1 MKKLFIAKTV
11 KVLAAFCILF
21 SAVACKNSLGQEP
34 NVEKENPVKA
44 QEKEVYV
51 SLKAHNIK
59 SRINAEA
66 VTEKVDKADEERTLQ
81 PNTPALTDLRNI
93 VFSAGPALTSL
104 TEYESFYDY
113 YEMDAQTVKLP
124 YLTTSQNWYFTL
136 TAEAKGCKYKAV
148 IQKTLSEGNNTLDFA
163 LSFEDFKEGNGAC
176 EISVSFGDATQGDPS
191 KVDKVYA
198 EIYDMEGTLITYN
211 TISKSSFDNNSAT
224 IVFNSLAIGYY
235 TLKLYLYSGNFLTPY
250 TQLAFWSGLLVINAE
265 TTTSAPVTITY
276 LNPIYT
282 LTCDL
287 KDEGDTITWDN
298 DDNTPVPETVT
309 PAVKELPKPIRSGYI
324 FNGWYTEY
332 NEGTG
337 EYSSPLTFPIRQNL
351 TLYAYWLSESVTADN
366 VAKTIAAIKFGTK
379 EEPATIKVTGD
390 ITGDTISEIKTVL
403 DNNSSVY
410 FAIDLSAATGLTSI
424 SSKAFSG
431 ATNLISIVLPDN
443 ITAIG
448 DRAFSNCF
456 ALKSIDLPANV
467 TSIEER
473 TFYYTALSSVTI
485 PASLTSIDAKA
496 FEGCYNIETITLKAG
511 NGNVNFV
518 LDGGILYKLIKYDE
532 YDEISEIALI
542 PHGAESV
549 TIGSSE
555 TSTITFAD
563 SFALP
568 DQCFKG
574 TNIQEI
580 TVGDNI
586 TNLPDRCFYSSNVKT
601 INLGENVEEIH
612 VDAFASTRELEIIT
626 VDEDN
631 QYFKADAAG
640 VLFTKDGKR
649 LIKYPAA
656 RSENSYVIP
665 ASVTCIQPEAFPNN
679 MTTQTISFE
688 NPSGNWYK
696 LAPACVT
703 DVDDINPAIVI
714 AEGTKLSSE
723 DLEDAKTLL
732 ENCRLYV
739 IKVDMEAFYG
749 DTDTVDVYYDQE
761 LDVSDNSYTYVNI
774 SDNIFA
780 YRFHAVPG
788 KDYTINCV
796 NSQSYDGL
804 SFTNIP
810 DGLKYCYISI
820 FDEDGNNIASA
831 DVAPSL
837 EITAPSETVYII
849 LKGNDSGLN
858 CAFRIWKEPEAS
870 TGGVSLATDITVTE
884 NFDEATGNY
893 TYRAADGFSRY
904 TWFID
909 NNEVGDE
916 IPTFVLIP
924 SKYNRGAHTLY
935 LEASIDGYT
944 YTYTKQFFVE

>member
-21 SAVACKNSLGQEP
+21 SAVACKN
-34 NVEKENPVKA
+34 NVEQKPGPEKENPVQA

-51 SLKAHNIK
+51 SLKAHDIK
-59 SRINAEA
+59 SHINAEA
-66 VTEKVDKADEERTLQ
+66 VAEKAAKADENRTLQ

-104 TEYESFYDY
+104 TEYETFDY
-113 YEMDAQTVKLP
+113 YSDMEDQTVKLP
-124 YLTTSQNWYFTL
+124 YLTTSQSWYFTL

-148 IQKTLSEGNNTLDFA
+148 IQEMLDEGNNTLDFA

-176 EISVSFGDATQGDPS
+176 EISVSFDGATQGDPS
-191 KVDKVYA
+191 KVDIIYVGL
-198 EIYDMEGTLITYN
+198 YDMQGNEIRAN
-211 TISKSSFDNNSAT
+211 TIPKSSFDDNSAT
-224 IVFNSLAIGYY
+224 IEFNSLAIGYY

-250 TQLAFWSGLLVINAE
+250 NQLAFWSGLLLINDE

-287 KDEGDTITWDN
+287 KNEGDTITW

-337 EYSSPLTFPIRQNL
+337 EYSSPLTFPIRQDL
-351 TLYAYWLSESVTADN
+351 TLYAFWLSKTVTADN

-379 EEPATIKVTGD
+379 EEPASIKVTED
-390 ITGDTISEIKTVL
+390 ITGDTISAIKTAL
-403 DNNSSVY
+403 GNNSSVY

-424 SSKAFSG
+424 SDSAFDRAG
-431 ATNLISIVLPDN
+431 NLVSIVLPDT

-448 DRAFSNCF
+448 KNAFSNCS

-467 TSIEER
+467 TSIAER
-473 TFYYTALSSVTI
+473 TFYSCTALSSVTI

-496 FEGCYNIETITLKAG
+496 FEECYSIETITLKAG

-518 LDGGILYKLIKYDE
+518 LDGGILYKLNE

-555 TSTITFAD
+555 TSTSPFAD

-568 DQCFKG
+568 DQCFRR

-631 QYFKADAAG
+631 QYFTADADG
-640 VLFTKDGKR
+640 VLLTKDGKR

-656 RSENSYVIP
+656 SSASTYVIP

-696 LAPACVT
+696 LAPNYVT
-703 DVDDINPAIVI
+703 NVDDINPAIVLLN
-714 AEGTKLSSE
+714 GTKLSSE

-739 IKVDMEAFYG
+739 IKVDMEAFYEN
-749 DTDTVDVYYDQE
+749 TVTVDVYYDQK
-761 LDVSDNSYTYVNI
+761 LNVSDYSYTSIDDSANI
-774 SDNIFA
+774 MA
-780 YRFHAVPG
+780 YKFHAVPG

-796 NSQSYDGL
+796 NSQSHSRL
-804 SFTNIP
+804 SFTNFP
-810 DGLKYCYISI
+810 DGLKYSYISI

-831 DVAPSL
+831 DVDPSL

-858 CAFRIWKEPEAS
+858 CAFRVWKEKEAS

-944 YTYTKQFFVE
+944 YTYTKQFFVQ